1 MGWLYMEKIHQYVQ
15 EITKASKNGKLVFF
29 VGAGL
34 SRLSDYPQ
42 WWELVNKYYVD
53 LYGKTKNGDYSF
65 SEYLKIPQIYYD
77 VKGEDA
83 YDKVLKDVFSVERP
97 SNPIHGKILA
107 MNPTHIITTNY
118 DDLIDKACWQRGR
131 YFSIISNDEDIAK
144 ATSSKYLLKVHGD
157 FRRGYKG
164 KYVVLKESDYMNYDQ
179 NYPLISNLMKTIMAT
194 CTIVFIGYGLGDYNI
209 NLLLNWVKQLQKDGY
224 KKPLFIRTEHEA
236 IDENTRVYYEKKGLR
251 IIDATSLKDTGEDEY
266 LKRYSVALDILI
278 ETKDND
284 LISES
289 NEVVNF
295 IYQKVSPLF
304 VLRSVRKID
313 LKYVFEFDYHFEVN
327 GSVVRNKNKG
337 FGYMEHFF
345 ALKESG
351 TDNLSESSK
360 KQFEG
365 ISAFFESNSIIDMV
379 QDSGS
384 KIINYSF
391 MIENSA
397 YHNDYDK
404 MEEFIQKSSS
414 CLEDDYRKAF
424 YLACLGRWEVAYDL
438 YSEIL
443 LKSIDE
449 SNWWIHYLS
458 QINRYRLYQ
467 SISQIDNYIG
477 GAGLL
482 VYGRYYKPFSDEFR
496 ERTNSEMKKYNIDD
510 VFESMPNEFKERY
523 QILEFLSDNEFLYE
537 DTVKLFGLT
546 NKIHSEISKGSYS
559 MGGLTADLEVQF
571 RLNDNLRFLYEN
583 FLWLVH
589 FNEFKQYI
597 RSSLILQFE
606 KAEYE
611 QTRDIDDFGLHI
623 GSRKTGFYIDYYDF
637 VNVTKSFSIDD
648 IKYIERSCK
657 IERFDFRDMKDIESY
672 LVRIADE
679 ITKYFSKEGMN
690 IVFYNQII
698 PEAKS
703 AFYFARYAKLSEEGL
718 SKMLRALL
726 FYFPELDADIGTRY
740 VWTER
745 LLLGSG
751 LPNSAVSIIEEFL
764 VRQAEKHKDSTF
776 SEQSTN
782 NLYSR
787 NFGNLIRYF
796 YKEFES
802 NNLSKYAIN
811 LTEDMKNQ
819 VDFMYRISPILSSD
833 AKSHILRL
841 KKIETIDDFMDS
853 VINGVVT
860 NISDYADM
868 IIEFLD
874 KRMSNI
880 LNDRKNG
887 ITALYS
893 DDYVVK
899 FGIWYFL
906 GELTDSRLKDY
917 IGVND
922 EYDLFVDPEA
932 FDYDKLSPSWLKNYS
947 DELLEKIADNKYMR
961 SHIIEVLKERIKNTK
976 DKKYLEVLMK
986 HFL

>member
-1 MGWLYMEKIHQYVQ
+1 MEKIYQYIQ
-15 EITKASKNGKLVFF
+15 EISKASKCGKLVFF

-34 SRLSDYPQ
+34 SRISDYPQ
-42 WWELVNKYYVD
+42 WWELVNKYYFE
-53 LYGKTKNGDYSF
+53 LYGKAKNGDF
-65 SEYLKIPQIYYD
+65 SSNEYLRIPQIYYD
-77 VKGEDA
+77 VKEEDA
-83 YDKVLKDVFSVERP
+83 YDKILEDVFSIEK
-97 SNPIHGKILA
+97 STNPIHDKILA

-118 DDLIDKACWQRGR
+118 DNLIDKACWQRGK

-144 ATSSKYLLKVHGD
+144 ATSSRYLLKVHGD

-194 CTIVFIGYGLGDYNI
+194 STIIFIGYGLGDYNI

-224 KKPLFIRTEHEA
+224 KRPFFIRTDHEP
-236 IDENTRVYYEKKGLR
+236 IEENTRIYYEKKGLR
-251 IIDATSLKDTGEDEY
+251 IIDATSLEKTDKKEY
-266 LKRYSVALDILI
+266 MKRYSAVLDILV

-284 LISES
+284 LLCES
-289 NEVVNF
+289 NEVINF

-304 VLRSVRKID
+304 PLGSVRKTD

-327 GSVVRNKNKG
+327 GTVVKNKNKG
-337 FGYMEHFF
+337 FGYMEHYFE
-345 ALKESG
+345 LKNKG
-351 TDNLSESSK
+351 IRNLPNETK
-360 KQFEG
+360 RQFEE
-365 ISAFFESNSIIDMV
+365 ISLFFEKNNIICMIQDAGNRIVKNSLEI
-379 QDSGS
+379 Q
-384 KIINYSF
+384 NL
-391 MIENSA
+391 A
-397 YHNDYDK
+397 YHNDYEK
-404 MEEFIQKSSS
+404 MEEFIIAPSYNLK
-414 CLEDDYRKAF
+414 DDYQKAF
-424 YLACLGRWEVAYDL
+424 YLACLGRWEEAYNL
-438 YSEIL
+438 YSELL

-458 QINRYRLYQ
+458 QINRYRLFQ
-467 SISQIDNYIG
+467 SISQIDNYLG

-482 VYGRYYKPFSDEFR
+482 VYGMRYKPFSDEFR
-496 ERTNSEMKKYNIDD
+496 ERINGDMKKYNIDD
-510 VFESMPNEFKERY
+510 VYESMPNEFKERY
-523 QILEFLSDNEFLYE
+523 QILEFLSDNEFIYE

-559 MGGLTADLEVQF
+559 MGGLTTDLEVQF

-589 FNEFKQYI
+589 FNEFKQYT

-623 GSRKTGFYIDYYDF
+623 GSRKTGFYVDYYDF

-657 IERFDFRDMKDIESY
+657 IERFDFHDMKDIESY

-679 ITKYFSKEGMN
+679 IIKHFSKEGMN

-703 AFYFARYAKLSEEGL
+703 AFYFARYVKLSEEGL

-726 FYFPELDADIGTRY
+726 FYFPELDADIGIRY

-776 SEQSTN
+776 AEQSTN

-787 NFGNLIRYF
+787 NFSNLIQHF

-811 LTEDMKNQ
+811 LTENMKNQ

-833 AKSHILRL
+833 AKGHILKL

-853 VINGVVT
+853 VLNGAVT
-860 NISDYADM
+860 NISNYTDM

-874 KRMSNI
+874 KRMSKL

-893 DDYVVK
+893 DNYVVK

-906 GELTDSRLKDY
+906 GELSDSRLKDY

-932 FDYDKLSPSWLKNYS
+932 FDYDKFSPSWLKKYS

-961 SHIIEVLKERIKNTK
+961 SNIIEVLKERIKNTK